1 MMEPNIARSKLNTS
15 RILAGGAIAG
25 LLMNVGEAALHG
37 GVLGADAERLYS
49 SLNVPPP
56 APPANVPIL
65 IGATFLIGFVAIWLY
80 AAIRP
85 RFGPG
90 PRTAVIAGVAV
101 WILSHVWS
109 GVYLAHGFAG
119 IIPLKLAWL
128 PVIWGLFEAVLA
140 TLAGAALYRE

>member
-1 MMEPNIARSKLNTS
+1 
-15 RILAGGAIAG
+15 
-25 LLMNVGEAALHG
+25 
-37 GVLGADAERLYS
+37 
-49 SLNVPPP
+49 
-56 APPANVPIL
+56 
-65 IGATFLIGFVAIWLY
+65 
-80 AAIRP
+80 
-85 RFGPG
+85 
-90 PRTAVIAGVAV
+90 VIAGVAV